1 MLASWPP
8 KERAVFLARH
18 LDAASERMFAL
29 CPAYAAREG
38 GVMTTEEKVEV
49 LFKGQLMLWKLQ
61 GVLFFVLVLI
71 AIKAFA

>member
-1 MLASWPP
+1 
-8 KERAVFLARH
+8 
-18 LDAASERMFAL
+18 
-29 CPAYAAREG
+29 
-38 GVMTTEEKVEV
+38 MTTEEKVEV